1 MNDRNYD
8 FVENAV
14 DELRSADRRIDEL
27 EDALDAARSKAAEW
41 IPVSERLPDDR
52 VNVLTCGDDPVDGPF
67 ILIGRREPESKF
79 GPAHWHLPC
88 FAFGPVT
95 HWMPL
100 PEPPEAT

>member
-1 MNDRNYD
+1 MSRMKDYLAMIYGGGDEAVEIAQQLMGLSD
-8 FVENAV
+8 FTVQD
-14 DELRSADRRIDEL
+14 DEPR
-27 EDALDAARSKAAEW
+27 W
-41 IPVSERLPDDR
+41 IPVSERLPEDR

-88 FAFGPVT
+88 FEFGPVT

-100 PEPPEAT
+100 PEPPSE